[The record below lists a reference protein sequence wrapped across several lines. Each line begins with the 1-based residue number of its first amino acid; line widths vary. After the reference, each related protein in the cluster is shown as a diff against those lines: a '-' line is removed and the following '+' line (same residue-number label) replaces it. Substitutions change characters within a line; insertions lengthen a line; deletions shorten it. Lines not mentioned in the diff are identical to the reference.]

1 MNPGLLLLEDDPVSR
16 EYLRQALAPLDLPV
30 DCAGSIAEAGAM
42 ARARRHALWLFDL
55 RLPDGDGRALL
66 TRLRGEGHDTPALA
80 LTADDGDGLAEALR
94 APGFCTVL
102 NKPVSGERLRRSV
115 RDCLALPAWDDRAA
129 LAALAGNAEAMRQL
143 RKLFLAEL
151 PDQVRQLRAC
161 LDADDIAAA
170 RAVLHRLK
178 GSCGF
183 VGAAALQRAARA
195 LHDNPQDPAYRRA
208 FERDAGA
215 LAEPLPASA

>member
-1 MNPGLLLLEDDPVSR
+1 FHVTGV
-16 EYLRQALAPLDLPV
+16 QTCALP
-30 DCAGSIAEAGAM
+30 I
-42 ARARRHALWLFDL
+42 F
-55 RLPDGDGRALL
+55 
-66 TRLRGEGHDTPALA
+66 
-80 LTADDGDGLAEALR
+80 
-94 APGFCTVL
+94 
-102 NKPVSGERLRRSV
+102 

-183 VGAAALQRAARA
+183 VGAAALHRAARA
-195 LHDNPQDPAYRRA
+195 LHDNPQDPPYRPAYRRH
-208 FERDAGA
+208 AGA
-215 LAEPLPASA
+215 PADPLPAPPWGLRPCRPTAPPA